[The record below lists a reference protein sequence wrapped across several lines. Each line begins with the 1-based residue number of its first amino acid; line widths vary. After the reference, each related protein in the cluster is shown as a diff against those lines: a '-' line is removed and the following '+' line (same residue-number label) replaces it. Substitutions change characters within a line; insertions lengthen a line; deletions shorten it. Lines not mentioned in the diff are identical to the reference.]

1 MDQTIDYAAFP
12 TTLLVIAAL
21 VATVVIIRFVIKT
34 LKPMLPT
41 VRRET
46 LRPTWSPSQGKY
58 VYVPTS
64 QIHNI
69 TSVRPRTR

>member
-34 LKPMLPT
+34 KSVLSPKPS
-41 VRRET
+41 RR
-46 LRPTWSPSQGKY
+46 LNLCMVG
-58 VYVPTS
+58 
-64 QIHNI
+64 QIHI
-69 TSVRPRTR
+69 HGQ